1 MECRHCGNKLT
12 RIFADLGK
20 PPLSNSYLTSTDL
33 KEVEKCYPLR
43 VMVCEECWLVQTE
56 KFVEVEQIFTEDYA
70 YFSSVSTSWL
80 DHTRRYVDQITVMLA
95 LGKGSMVVEIGAND
109 GYLLQYLLKKGIPC
123 YGIEPTHSTA
133 EAAREKKLDIIEDF
147 FNAAKAKELADQKRQ
162 ADLIIANNV
171 LAHVPDI
178 NNFVKGFSVLLNPHG
193 VATFEFPHLLNLVQ
207 FNQFDTIYHEHYSYL
222 SFTTALNI
230 FTSNDL
236 AVFKVEEL
244 STHGGSLRLY
254 AQRADSGKRAQE
266 NSVERLVVK
275 EADAGMKTAAFYS
288 GFQNRANTIKEDF
301 NSFLQNAKKEGEKVV
316 GYGAAAKGNTLMN
329 FAGVNSDLISYV
341 IDRNPAKR
349 NKFLPGSKIPIVSED
364 RLKSDRPKYVVI
376 FPWNL
381 KEEIVEQLS
390 YIREWNGKFLTSV
403 PRLKVE

>member
-12 RIFADLGK
+12 KIFADLGK

-56 KFVEVEQIFTEDYA
+56 NFVEVDQIFTEDYA

-80 DHTRRYVDQITVMLA
+80 DHTRRYVDQITIMLA

-133 EAAREKKLDIIEDF
+133 EAARKKNLDIIEDF
-147 FNAAKAKELADQKRQ
+147 FDAAKAKELADQKRQ

-178 NNFVKGFSVLLNPHG
+178 NNFVKGFSVLLNPNG

-222 SFTTALNI
+222 SFTAALNI

-266 NSVERLVVK
+266 NSVERLVEK
-275 EADAGMKTAAFYS
+275 EADAGMTTAAFYS
-288 GFQNRANTIKEDF
+288 GFQNRANAIKEDF

-329 FAGVNSDLISYV
+329 FAGVDSDLISYV

-349 NKFLPGSKIPIVSED
+349 NKFLPGSKIPVVSED
-364 RLKSDRPKYVVI
+364 RLKSDRPKYVII

-381 KEEIVEQLS
+381 KEEIIEQLS

>member
-12 RIFADLGK
+12 KIFADLGK
-20 PPLSNSYLTSTDL
+20 PPLSNSYLTSTDF

-56 KFVEVEQIFTEDYA
+56 YFVEVDQIFTEDYA

-80 DHTRRYVDQITVMLA
+80 DHARRYVDQITIMLA

-109 GYLLQYLLKKGIPC
+109 GYLLQYLLKKGIPS

-133 EAAREKKLDIIEDF
+133 EAARKKNLDIIEDF
-147 FNAAKAKELADQKRQ
+147 FDAAKAKELADQKRQ

-178 NNFVKGFSVLLNPHG
+178 NNFLKGFSVLLNPNG

-222 SFTTALNI
+222 SFAAVLNI
-230 FTSNDL
+230 FTYNNL
-236 AVFKVEEL
+236 AVFKVEEV

-266 NSVERLVVK
+266 NSVERLVEK
-275 EADAGMKTAAFYS
+275 EADAGMKTTAFYS
-288 GFQNRANTIKEDF
+288 GFQNRANAIKEDF
-301 NSFLQNAKKEGEKVV
+301 NSFLQNAKKEGKKVV

-329 FAGVNSDLISYV
+329 FAGVDSDLISYV

-349 NKFLPGSKIPIVSED
+349 NKFLPGSKIPVVSED
-364 RLKSDRPKYVVI
+364 CLKSDRPKYVVI

-390 YIREWNGKFLTSV
+390 YIREWNGKFLTTI
-403 PRLKVE
+403 PKLKVE

>member
-12 RIFADLGK
+12 KIFADLGK

-56 KFVEVEQIFTEDYA
+56 KFVEVKQIFTEDYA

-80 DHTRRYVDQITVMLA
+80 DHTCRYVDQITIMLA
-95 LGKGSMVVEIGAND
+95 LDKGSMVVEIGAND

-133 EAAREKKLDIIEDF
+133 EAARKKNLDIIEDF
-147 FNAAKAKELADQKRQ
+147 FDAAKAKELADQKRQ

-178 NNFVKGFSVLLNPHG
+178 NNFVKGFSILLNPNG

-222 SFTTALNI
+222 SFTAALNI

-266 NSVERLVVK
+266 NSVERLVEK
-275 EADAGMKTAAFYS
+275 EADAGMTTAAFYS
-288 GFQNRANTIKEDF
+288 GFQNRANAIKEDF

-329 FAGVNSDLISYV
+329 FAGVDSDLISYV

-349 NKFLPGSKIPIVSED
+349 NKFLPGSKIPVVSED

-403 PRLKVE
+403 PKLKVE

>member
-1 MECRHCGNKLT
+1 MECRHCGNQLT
-12 RIFADLGK
+12 IIFADLGK
-20 PPLSNSYLTSTDL
+20 LPLSNSYLSSTDL

-56 KFVEVEQIFTEDYA
+56 NIVEVEQIFTEDYA

-147 FNAAKAKELADQKRQ
+147 FDAAKAKELADQKRQ

-222 SFTTALNI
+222 SFTAALNI
-230 FTSNDL
+230 FTYNNL
-236 AVFKVEEL
+236 AVFKVEEV

-266 NSVERLVVK
+266 NSVERLVEK
-275 EADAGMKTAAFYS
+275 EADAGMTTAAFYS
-288 GFQNRANTIKEDF
+288 GFQNRANAIKEDF
-301 NSFLQNAKKEGEKVV
+301 NSFLQNAKKEGKKVV

-329 FAGVNSDLISYV
+329 FAGVDSDLISYV

-349 NKFLPGSKIPIVSED
+349 NKFLPGSKIPVVSED

>member
-1 MECRHCGNKLT
+1 
-12 RIFADLGK
+12 
-20 PPLSNSYLTSTDL
+20 
-33 KEVEKCYPLR
+33 
-43 VMVCEECWLVQTE
+43 
-56 KFVEVEQIFTEDYA
+56 
-70 YFSSVSTSWL
+70 
-80 DHTRRYVDQITVMLA
+80 MLA
-95 LGKGSMVVEIGAND
+95 LSKGSMVVEIGAND

-133 EAAREKKLDIIEDF
+133 EAARGKTLDIIEDF
-147 FNAAKAKELADQKRQ
+147 FDAAKAKELADQKRQ

-178 NNFVKGFSVLLNPHG
+178 NNFVKGFSVLLKPNG

-222 SFTTALNI
+222 SFTAALNI

-254 AQRADSGKRAQE
+254 AQRTDSGKRAQE
-266 NSVERLVVK
+266 NSVERLVEK
-275 EADAGMKTAAFYS
+275 EADAGMTTDAFYS
-288 GFQNRANTIKEDF
+288 GFQNRANAIKEDF
-301 NSFLQNAKKEGEKVV
+301 NSFLQNAKKEGKKVV

-341 IDRNPAKR
+341 IDRNPAKQ
-349 NKFLPGSKIPIVSED
+349 NKFLPGSKIPVVSED
-364 RLKSDRPKYVVI
+364 RLKSDQPKYVVI

>member
-33 KEVEKCYPLR
+33 KKVEKCYPLR

-56 KFVEVEQIFTEDYA
+56 IFVEVEQIFTEDYA

-80 DHTRRYVDQITVMLA
+80 DHTRRYVDQITIMLA
-95 LGKGSMVVEIGAND
+95 LDKGSMVVEIGAND

-133 EAAREKKLDIIEDF
+133 EAARGKNLDIIEDF
-147 FNAAKAKELADQKRQ
+147 FDAAKAKELADQKRQ

-178 NNFVKGFSVLLNPHG
+178 NNFVKGFSILLNPNG

-222 SFTTALNI
+222 SFTAALNI

-266 NSVERLVVK
+266 NSVERLVEK
-275 EADAGMKTAAFYS
+275 EADAGMTTAAFYS
-288 GFQNRANTIKEDF
+288 GFQNRANAIKEDF
-301 NSFLQNAKKEGEKVV
+301 NSFLQNAKKEGKKVV

-329 FAGVNSDLISYV
+329 FAGVDSDLISYV

-349 NKFLPGSKIPIVSED
+349 NKFLPGSKIPVVSED

>member
-12 RIFADLGK
+12 KIFADLGK
-20 PPLSNSYLTSTDL
+20 PPLSNSYLTSTDF

-56 KFVEVEQIFTEDYA
+56 YFVEVDQIFTEDYA

-80 DHTRRYVDQITVMLA
+80 DHTRRYVDQITIMLA

-109 GYLLQYLLKKGIPC
+109 GYLLQYLRKKGIPC
-123 YGIEPTHSTA
+123 YGVEPTHSTA
-133 EAAREKKLDIIEDF
+133 EVARKKNLDIIEDF
-147 FNAAKAKELADQKRQ
+147 FDTAKAKELADQKRQ

-178 NNFVKGFSVLLNPHG
+178 NNFVKGFSVLLNPNG
-193 VATFEFPHLLNLVQ
+193 VATFEFPHLLNLVK

-222 SFTTALNI
+222 SFTAALNI

-266 NSVERLVVK
+266 NSVERLVEK
-275 EADAGMKTAAFYS
+275 EADAGMTTAAFYS
-288 GFQNRANTIKEDF
+288 GFQNRANAIKEDF

-329 FAGVNSDLISYV
+329 FAGVDSDLISYV

-349 NKFLPGSKIPIVSED
+349 NKFLPGSKIPVVSED

-390 YIREWNGKFLTSV
+390 YIREWNGKFLISV

>member
-1 MECRHCGNKLT
+1 MECRHCGNKLN

-20 PPLSNSYLTSTDL
+20 LPLSNSYLTSTDL

-80 DHTRRYVDQITVMLA
+80 DHARRYVDQITIMLA

-133 EAAREKKLDIIEDF
+133 EAAREKNLDIIEDF
-147 FNAAKAKELADQKRQ
+147 FDAAKAKELADQKRQ

-178 NNFVKGFSVLLNPHG
+178 NNFVKGFSVLLKPNG

-222 SFTTALNI
+222 SFTAALNI

-266 NSVERLVVK
+266 NSVERLVEK

-288 GFQNRANTIKEDF
+288 GFQNRANAIKEDF
-301 NSFLQNAKKEGEKVV
+301 NSFLQNAKKEGKKVV

-349 NKFLPGSKIPIVSED
+349 NKFLPGSKIPVVGED

-403 PRLKVE
+403 PRLKIE

>member
-12 RIFADLGK
+12 KIFADLGK
-20 PPLSNSYLTSTDL
+20 LPLSNSYLTTTDL
-33 KEVEKCYPLR
+33 KGVEKCYPLR

-147 FNAAKAKELADQKRQ
+147 FDAAKAKELADQKRQ

-171 LAHVPDI
+171 LAHVPNI

-222 SFTTALNI
+222 SFTAALNI

-301 NSFLQNAKKEGEKVV
+301 NSFLQNAKKEGKKVV

-329 FAGVNSDLISYV
+329 FAGVDSDLISYV
-341 IDRNPAKR
+341 IDRNPAKQ
-349 NKFLPGSKIPIVSED
+349 NKFLPGSKIPVVSED
-364 RLKSDRPKYVVI
+364 RLKSDRPRYVVI

>member
-1 MECRHCGNKLT
+1 
-12 RIFADLGK
+12 
-20 PPLSNSYLTSTDL
+20 LTSTDL

-56 KFVEVEQIFTEDYA
+56 NFVEVEQIFTEDYA

-80 DHTRRYVDQITVMLA
+80 DHTRKYVDQITIMLT
-95 LGKGSMVVEIGAND
+95 LGRDSMVVEIGAND
-109 GYLLQYLLKKGIPC
+109 GYLLQYLQKKGIPC

-133 EAAREKKLDIIEDF
+133 EAARKKNLEIIETF
-147 FNAAKAKELADQKRQ
+147 FDAAKAKELAEQKGQ

-178 NNFVKGFSVLLNPHG
+178 DNFVKGFSVLLNPNG

-222 SFTTALNI
+222 SFTAALNI

-236 AVFKVEEL
+236 VVFRVEEL

-254 AQRADSGKRAQE
+254 AQRADSGKHAEE
-266 NSVERLVVK
+266 NSVKRLVEK
-275 EADAGMKTAAFYS
+275 EADAGMTTAAFYS
-288 GFQNRANTIKEDF
+288 GFQNRANAVKEDF
-301 NSFLQNAKKEGEKVV
+301 NSFLQNAKKEGKKVV

-329 FAGVNSDLISYV
+329 FAGVDSDLISYV
-341 IDRNPAKR
+341 IDRNPAKL
-349 NKFLPGSKIPIVSED
+349 NKFLPGSKIPVVSEG

-390 YIREWNGKFLTSV
+390 YIREWNGKFLTYV
-403 PRLKVE
+403 PKLKVE

>member
-12 RIFADLGK
+12 RIFADLGEQ
-20 PPLSNSYLTSTDL
+20 PLSNSYLTSADL

-43 VMVCEECWLVQTE
+43 VMVCEECWLVQT
-56 KFVEVEQIFTEDYA
+56 KNFVEADQIFTEDYA

-80 DHTRRYVDQITVMLA
+80 DHARRYVDQITIMLA

-109 GYLLQYLLKKGIPC
+109 GYLLQYLVKKGIPC

-133 EAAREKKLDIIEDF
+133 EAARKKNLDIIEDF
-147 FNAAKAKELADQKRQ
+147 FDAAKAKELADQKRQ

-178 NNFVKGFSVLLNPHG
+178 NNFVKGFSVLLNPNG

-222 SFTTALNI
+222 SFTAALNI

-266 NSVERLVVK
+266 NSVERLVEK
-275 EADAGMKTAAFYS
+275 EADAGMTTAAFYS
-288 GFQNRANTIKEDF
+288 GFQNRANAIKEDL
-301 NSFLQNAKKEGEKVV
+301 NSFLQNAKKEGKKVV

-329 FAGVNSDLISYV
+329 FAGVDSDLISYV

-349 NKFLPGSKIPIVSED
+349 NKFLPGSKIPVVSED

-403 PRLKVE
+403 PKLKVE